1 MSKAKISFPNQS
13 DFTIYIRSDDE
24 TFWDSVGLRSQRK
37 EELQSDQFLLESD
50 DGRTGRALL
59 ASCYDRRYFCL
70 TVRAGLKSGRS
81 AEPDWSGG
89 PERSSGYRPSSG
101 MRSGFLSGV
110 SEVSELIWQQLCK
123 TGRTSPASMTGLIVV
138 SGATGSGKSAV
149 AMALVDRYLYDK
161 ENLSAAYQRKTKL
174 HLVTAEDPIERYMF
188 RSPDEFRASPI
199 DYTPRQLG
207 RDVSNLRSAF
217 SDALRQGP
225 SIMFVGELR
234 TANDWVDALHYS
246 RTGHLLV
253 TSCHAASVA
262 ETIALALRSAGART
276 PLERNSIVDSLLS
289 VVNCRVF
296 HLAELETRALV
307 PSMWVRNDASRS
319 SLSSEG
325 LASLV
330 PGRSVDF
337 AVRLSGSLGRSW
349 FADALGHANPAG
361 SELNSLVAS
370 KLERMALEADLDGI

>member
-1 MSKAKISFPNQS
+1 MQKAKISFPNQS
-13 DFTIYIRSDDE
+13 EFTIYGKSDDE
-24 TFWDSVGLRSQRK
+24 AFWDSVGLRSQSK
-37 EELQSDQFLLESD
+37 EELQSDQILLESD
-50 DGRTGRALL
+50 DGRIGRGLL
-59 ASCYDRRYFCL
+59 ASCYDRRYFSL
-70 TVRAGLKSGRS
+70 TVRAGLKPGGST
-81 AEPDWSGG
+81 EPGWSGG
-89 PERSSGYRPSSG
+89 SETASGYRPSS
-101 MRSGFLSGV
+101 RVPRGFMSGV
-110 SEVSELIWQQLCK
+110 SDVTELVWQQLCK
-123 TGRTSPASMTGLIVV
+123 TSQISPVSMAGLIVV

-149 AMALVDRYLYDK
+149 ATALVDRYLHDK
-161 ENLSAAYQRKTKL
+161 ENLSAAYKRKTKL
-174 HLVTAEDPIERYMF
+174 HLVTVEDPIERYMF
-188 RSPDEFRASPI
+188 RSPDEFKSSPI

-234 TANDWVDALHYS
+234 TAKDWADVLEYC

-253 TSCHAASVA
+253 TTCHAASVA
-262 ETIALALRSAGART
+262 ETTALAFRSAGART
-276 PLERNSIVDSLLS
+276 PPERYSIVDCLLS

-296 HLAELETRALV
+296 DLPGLETRALV

-325 LASLV
+325 VASLV

-337 AVRLSGSLGRSW
+337 AIRLSGSLGRSW
-349 FADALGHANPAG
+349 FAGALANAAG
-361 SELNSLVAS
+361 PEINSLVAS